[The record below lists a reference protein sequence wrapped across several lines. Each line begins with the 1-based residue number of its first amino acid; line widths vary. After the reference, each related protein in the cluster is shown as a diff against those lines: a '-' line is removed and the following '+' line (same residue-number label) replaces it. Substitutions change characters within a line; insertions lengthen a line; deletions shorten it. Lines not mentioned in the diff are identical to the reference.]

1 MNANRFCR
9 GPEDNSHGSHIA
21 LLITTL
27 RSNSR
32 GSDNLCD
39 LCRHLHNTHAQHTS
53 TYMDTDVDTDIRTLL
68 GIKFP
73 VAGFLHCQYNKPN
86 QTELKSP
93 DLMNRAV
100 QSKALIP
107 VTLRKARNRIG
118 EHTWQIYGPSLKQPV
133 CVVPGIS
140 WGGDSNG

>member
-9 GPEDNSHGSHIA
+9 GPEDNSHGSHVG
-21 LLITTL
+21 LPITTL

-32 GSDNLCD
+32 GSDNLFG
-39 LCRHLHNTHAQHTS
+39 LCRHLHNTHHQHTS
-53 TYMDTDVDTDIRTLL
+53 THMDTDVDIDIHTLL
-68 GIKFP
+68 DIKFP
-73 VAGFLHCQYNKPN
+73 VAGFLHRQYNKPN

-107 VTLRKARNRIG
+107 VTLRKAGDGIG

-140 WGGDSNG
+140 WGGDSDG

>member
-9 GPEDNSHGSHIA
+9 GPEDNSHGSHVV

-53 TYMDTDVDTDIRTLL
+53 TYMDTGMHTLL

-73 VAGFLHCQYNKPN
+73 VAGFLYRQYNKPN

-100 QSKALIP
+100 QSEALIP
-107 VTLRKARNRIG
+107 VTLRKA
-118 EHTWQIYGPSLKQPV
+118 E
-133 CVVPGIS
+133 
-140 WGGDSNG
+140 